1 MPHTGSIGLGHS
13 APSLPSRVDRP
24 AHNSIARIAIN
35 VAHCRE
41 FVNFVAARYRRAMNV
56 APLRRSQLAEAELVL
71 ADSCAFDRA
80 TEVADEKLFGPG
92 PSSAAQPFGAWNG

>member
-1 MPHTGSIGLGHS
+1 MPHTGSIGFGHS

-24 AHNSIARIAIN
+24 AHNSIARIAIT
-35 VAHCRE
+35 VAHRRQ
-41 FVNFVAARYRRAMNV
+41 FVNFIAARYRRDMNV
-56 APLRRSQLAEAELVL
+56 GPLQRSRLTEAELVL

-92 PSSAAQPFGAWNG
+92 PSSAAQAFGA